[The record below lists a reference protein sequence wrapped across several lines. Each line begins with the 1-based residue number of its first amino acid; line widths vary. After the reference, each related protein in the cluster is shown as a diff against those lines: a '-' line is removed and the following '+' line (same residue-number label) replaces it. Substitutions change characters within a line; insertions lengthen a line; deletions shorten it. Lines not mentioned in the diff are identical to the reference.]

1 MNAASLAVGSFALLG
16 IAYKFYGGF
25 LRERIFGITNL
36 EPSPAVQ
43 RNDGVEFVPTNRWVL
58 FGHQFASIAG
68 LGPIVGPAIAV
79 VWGWLPALLWVVFGS
94 IFVGGVHDFGA
105 LAASLGFKGCGM
117 GEITQRVVGRRAKNL
132 FLVIIFFLLALAMGV
147 FAILIAGLF
156 IAYPKVVI
164 PVFGLIVLAMLF
176 GTALKRW
183 GVPLGIASWVGVS
196 LNLGLI
202 LVGIKFPILW
212 SNAHG
217 WITVLLIYALLAS
230 VLPIWLLLTPRDYLN
245 SYKLYL
251 SLGAIL
257 VGLLMG
263 ADEFKMVA
271 PAVQS
276 VAGAPSLFPFLFIT
290 IACGACSGFHSLVS
304 SGTTVRQLKCRTD
317 SQMMGYGAMLMEGA
331 LAVLV
336 ILACTAGVGA
346 DFWNENYQNWATIN
360 AKGVPLRSFVE
371 GAGAFI
377 ARTGLDLEFAKT
389 FIAVVVIAFAMT
401 TLDSATR
408 LLRYNIEEIGTA
420 YGTPSLRNKWTASI
434 VAVVAIAFFAFLKMP
449 NESGEMVP
457 AGLLLWQLFGTTNQ
471 LLGGLALL
479 VVTAWLV
486 QRKRPSG
493 WTYWPM
499 ILMFTMTLWA
509 MVVKLLVFWGKG
521 QWGPLGV
528 GAVIFAL
535 ALLIIWE
542 AVGVLRGA
550 N

>member
-1 MNAASLAVGSFALLG
+1 MGSFALLG

-509 MVVKLLVFWGKG
+509 MVIKLLVFWGKG

>member
-1 MNAASLAVGSFALLG
+1 MGSFALLG

>member
-1 MNAASLAVGSFALLG
+1 MGSFALLG

-509 MVVKLLVFWGKG
+509 MVIKLLVFWGKG

-528 GAVIFAL
+528 GTVIFAL